1 MTKQCATC
9 RYYAEFEG
17 VCRNGD
23 SDNRADF
30 VSPKCKCEHWEGEKE
45 NVKSQKLLTIDVIKA
60 KLKRYRFIAG
70 EISDLL
76 DERERLRSL
85 AEKITPS
92 LSHAPVHSV
101 SGDKMAGSIANI
113 VELEKYIER
122 KSSELL
128 RARMEAEELIDSLPD
143 LRHRAVLKSYY
154 FSRRSWEECCVAVG
168 YEWAQ
173 IHRIHSGALYELRK
187 MI

>member
-1 MTKQCATC
+1 MTI
-9 RYYAEFEG
+9 EE
-17 VCRNGD
+17 
-23 SDNRADF
+23 
-30 VSPKCKCEHWEGEKE
+30 
-45 NVKSQKLLTIDVIKA
+45 IKA

-92 LSHAPVHSV
+92 LSFAPVH
-101 SGDKMAGSIANI
+101 GANTDKMAPVVANLI
-113 VELEKYIER
+113 EVERYIE
-122 KSSELL
+122 KCSKELL
-128 RARMEAEELIDSLPD
+128 RARMEAEKLIDSLSD
-143 LRHRAVLKSYY
+143 ERHRAVLKSYY

>member
-1 MTKQCATC
+1 MTI
-9 RYYAEFEG
+9 EE
-17 VCRNGD
+17 
-23 SDNRADF
+23 
-30 VSPKCKCEHWEGEKE
+30 
-45 NVKSQKLLTIDVIKA
+45 IKA

-92 LSHAPVHSV
+92 LSFAPVY
-101 SGDKMAGSIANI
+101 GANTDKMAPVVANLI
-113 VELEKYIER
+113 EVERYIEKR
-122 KSSELL
+122 SKELL
-128 RARMEAEELIDSLPD
+128 RARMEAEQIIDRLPD
-143 LRHRAVLKSYY
+143 ERHRAVLKSYY

-173 IHRIHSGALYELRK
+173 IHRIHSRALYELRK

>member
-1 MTKQCATC
+1 MTI
-9 RYYAEFEG
+9 EE
-17 VCRNGD
+17 
-23 SDNRADF
+23 
-30 VSPKCKCEHWEGEKE
+30 
-45 NVKSQKLLTIDVIKA
+45 IKA

-85 AEKITPS
+85 AEKITHS
-92 LSHAPVHSV
+92 LSFAPVH
-101 SGDKMAGSIANI
+101 GANTDKMAPVVANLI
-113 VELEKYIER
+113 EVERYIEKR
-122 KSSELL
+122 SKELL
-128 RARMEAEELIDSLPD
+128 RARMEAEKLIDSLSD
-143 LRHRAVLKSYY
+143 ERHRAVLKSYY

>member
-1 MTKQCATC
+1 MTI
-9 RYYAEFEG
+9 EE
-17 VCRNGD
+17 
-23 SDNRADF
+23 
-30 VSPKCKCEHWEGEKE
+30 
-45 NVKSQKLLTIDVIKA
+45 IKA

-92 LSHAPVHSV
+92 LSFAPVH
-101 SGDKMAGSIANI
+101 GANTDKMAPVVANLI
-113 VELEKYIER
+113 EVERYIENR
-122 KSSELL
+122 SKELL
-128 RARMEAEELIDSLPD
+128 RARMEAEQLINRLADE
-143 LRHRAVLKSYY
+143 RHRAVLKSYY